1 MTRPHLNLIVSQQHH
16 LQTRWDL
23 GLHQM
28 TLRKGM
34 VQSMVGVSILRPDAW
49 LFGCC
54 SGFLQCWRSW
64 WGSPGAWGEHRRYL
78 RLQEISLLIGWALGS
93 LDPCWLR
100 MYYIIFL
107 KKVNVYFF
115 KIGYWLFLFWLCWVF
130 ITARG
135 LSLVVASGGCS
146 LAAVRGLLTVA
157 TSLVAEHGL

>member
-23 GLHQM
+23 GLHQL

-107 KKVNVYFF
+107 KKKKHEVHP
-115 KIGYWLFLFWLCWVF
+115 
-130 ITARG
+130 
-135 LSLVVASGGCS
+135 SGETLNS
-146 LAAVRGLLTVA
+146 SSREGLLPFPL
-157 TSLVAEHGL
+157 TSQVTSFSIILM